1 MATDIVRVLPEAL
14 VRFNAHRAMAHAAEM
29 AVSGLLALFP
39 LLILLGW
46 LAEFIGHP
54 EINGFIERLLFI
66 VWPRSIAE
74 PMIAEAKGVLA
85 GIKGTGIVPAAVL
98 APLLAAN
105 GFEALRTGLNNAYGH
120 PPRLPFLRAR
130 LQSLTLALVAIA
142 ILVGLAFALSEIATL
157 PVRDTQGNVVA
168 MPQGAIV
175 LVPLSGGLVLLAG
188 LFAFHRLLPQYAPR
202 LRAAWPGIAVTVLVW
217 AIATYGFA
225 FYAERISGFQT
236 TYGGYASALLTLVLF
251 LITAASVLLGAEINA
266 VLETGNRRRS
276 AMR

>member
-1 MATDIVRVLPEAL
+1 M
-14 VRFNAHRAMAHAAEM
+14 
-29 AVSGLLALFP
+29 SGVLALFP

-46 LAEFIGHP
+46 LADFVGHP
-54 EINGFIERLLFI
+54 EVNGFTQRLLFL

-74 PMIAEAKGVLA
+74 PMIAEARGVLT
-85 GIKGTGIVPAAVL
+85 GIKGAGIVPAAIL

-105 GFEALRTGLNNAYGH
+105 GFEALRAGLNNAYGH
-120 PPRLPFLRAR
+120 PSRLPFLRAR
-130 LQSLTLALVAIA
+130 LQSFTLALVAIA
-142 ILVGLAFALSEIATL
+142 LLVGLAFALSKVATL
-157 PVRDTQGNVVA
+157 PVRDSQGNVIT

-175 LVPLSGGLVLLAG
+175 LVPLTGGLVLLAG
-188 LFAFHRLLPQYAPR
+188 LFAFHRLLPQNAPR
-202 LRAAWPGIAVTVLVW
+202 LRAAWPGIAVTILAW
-217 AIATYGFA
+217 ATVTYGFA

-266 VLETGNRRRS
+266 VLGAVDRRRS